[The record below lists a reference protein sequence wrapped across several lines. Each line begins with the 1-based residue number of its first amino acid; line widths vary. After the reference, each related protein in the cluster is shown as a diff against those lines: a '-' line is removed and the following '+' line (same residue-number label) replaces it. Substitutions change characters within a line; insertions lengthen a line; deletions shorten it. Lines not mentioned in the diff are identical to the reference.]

1 MIKNGHFGDMFSSNS
16 LQSIRLFVGDICY
29 KVCFSSCLNINI
41 TSTWKS
47 RFILLIKWDGK
58 KHDEDIKDIKI
69 SRCLYPKQL
78 VRTIGWVK
86 IKISRCL
93 YPKQLVGTIGWV
105 RIKIPRCLYPKQLV
119 RTIGWVKIKISSCLY
134 PKQLV
139 RTIGW
144 VKIKISRCLYPKQ
157 LVGTIGRVKIKIYRC
172 LYPKQL
178 VRTIGWVK
186 IKIYRCLYPKQLVG
200 TIGWVRMLCL
210 KSLTFDLSE
219 IQFENYS
226 YLPRKHLMTT
236 CLSYEMVKCEILI
249 WVISLSCSIIFDV
262 FFSALVR
269 QQAYCVW

>member
-78 VRTIGWVK
+78 VRTIEWVR

-93 YPKQLVGTIGWV
+93 YPKQLV
-105 RIKIPRCLYPKQLV
+105 R
-119 RTIGWVKIKISSCLY
+119 
-134 PKQLV
+134 
-139 RTIGW
+139 
-144 VKIKISRCLYPKQ
+144 
-157 LVGTIGRVKIKIYRC
+157 
-172 LYPKQL
+172 
-178 VRTIGWVK
+178 
-186 IKIYRCLYPKQLVG
+186 

-226 YLPRKHLMTT
+226 YLPRKHLITT
-236 CLSYEMVKCEILI
+236 CLSYEMVKCENLI

-269 QQAYCVW
+269 QQAYRVW

>member
-78 VRTIGWVK
+78 VRTIGWVR
-86 IKISRCL
+86 IKISR
-93 YPKQLVGTIGWV
+93 
-105 RIKIPRCLYPKQLV
+105 
-119 RTIGWVKIKISSCLY
+119 CLY

-157 LVGTIGRVKIKIYRC
+157 LVGTIG
-172 LYPKQL
+172 
-178 VRTIGWVK
+178 WVK
-186 IKIYRCLYPKQLVG
+186 
-200 TIGWVRMLCL
+200 MLCL
-210 KSLTFDLSE
+210 KSVTFDLSE

-226 YLPRKHLMTT
+226 YLPRKHFITT
-236 CLSYEMVKCEILI
+236 CLSYEMVKCENL
-249 WVISLSCSIIFDV
+249 ISLSCSIIFDV

-269 QQAYCVW
+269 QQAYRVW